1 MPGAALRGETGSP
14 PSAIYALVGALVR
27 DHALDLWHVGLVKH
41 HVGVELALALGSL
54 RSQDVAFVRV
64 SALDLA
70 RTCLVEALG
79 RSAMSFQLRHSVL
92 YYNINAPTPPAIDP
106 SPPFGFAQGKLRHS
120 AVSPTKTTPVTVSE
134 RPAWPRVEGPLFH
147 EYV

>member
-92 YYNINAPTPPAIDP
+92 LLQHKRANPASDRPFTTLRLRSEAVTKFTFSSIAGK
-106 SPPFGFAQGKLRHS
+106 FGFRARRG
-120 AVSPTKTTPVTVSE
+120 
-134 RPAWPRVEGPLFH
+134 
-147 EYV
+147 